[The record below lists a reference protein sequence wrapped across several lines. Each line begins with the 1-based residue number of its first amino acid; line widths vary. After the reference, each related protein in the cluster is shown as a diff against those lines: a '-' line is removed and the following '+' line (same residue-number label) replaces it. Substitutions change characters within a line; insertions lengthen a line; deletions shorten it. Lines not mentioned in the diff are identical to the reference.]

1 VPNKERAMTKR
12 LEHIL
17 EEINLLEADEI
28 EQVLKEL
35 LNRVERKKRIE
46 SIIAKYAGIGKG
58 VWETDAQE
66 HVSALR
72 REDDEEKPQNG

>member
-1 VPNKERAMTKR
+1 MTKR

-35 LNRVERKKRIE
+35 LNRVERKKRIA
-46 SIIAKYAGIGKG
+46 SIIDQYVGIGKG

-66 HVSALR
+66 YVNELR
-72 REDDEEKPQNG
+72 R

>member
-1 VPNKERAMTKR
+1 MTKR

-17 EEINLLEADEI
+17 EEMNLLEADEL

-46 SIIAKYAGIGKG
+46 SIIDQYVGIGKG

-66 HVSALR
+66 YVNELR
-72 REDDEEKPQNG
+72 REDGWSSV

>member
-1 VPNKERAMTKR
+1 MTKR

-17 EEINLLEADEI
+17 EEMNLLEADEL

-46 SIIAKYAGIGKG
+46 SIIDQYVGIGKG

-66 HVSALR
+66 YVNELR
-72 REDDEEKPQNG
+72 REDGEEKPENG

>member
-1 VPNKERAMTKR
+1 MTKR

-17 EEINLLEADEI
+17 EEINLLEADEL

-46 SIIAKYAGIGKG
+46 SIIDQYVGIGKG

-66 HVSALR
+66 YVNELR
-72 REDDEEKPQNG
+72 R